1 MCVYIA
7 AASGPNGPNE
17 GRLLELLKLRGS
29 NIFGSGMDYPRAKY
43 RTRMCPLNSRVS
55 DRACPREK
63 KKVPMPMLIGSGI
76 RGYPNP
82 WAILPS
88 LHNLST
94 N

>member
-55 DRACPREK
+55 DRACRRK
-63 KKVPMPMLIGSGI
+63 KKGAHAYAHRV
-76 RGYPNP
+76 RYPRIPESMGNT
-82 WAILPS
+82 AIP
-88 LHNLST
+88 T
-94 N
+94 